1 MLALLA
7 LRLEVPILLGSIP
20 DVLDMVL
27 LEFWC
32 GYFIKM
38 VVLL

>member
-7 LRLEVPILLGSIP
+7 LRLEVPILLRSVL

-32 GYFIKM
+32 GYFVNM